1 MEQAFFPVTRRE
13 AERQGIPFS
22 STANRNALFPSQLR
36 ELRKEKGISQA
47 ALAKALR
54 VSKSTVGLWETG
66 DTLPD
71 AKSLHDVAAFFDV
84 SANYL
89 LGFTNDMGMIQ
100 TATEELGLSHDA
112 VTEIKNLGSGNMK
125 VAFDNFICDPD
136 FMVFI
141 YSLAEIRRA
150 SKIIYEHENDTKDTS
165 VESIREYDE
174 INSVSDDGTMVLQG
188 EIILDLLKLKLDD
201 VLNEMIFGIVN
212 AYKYSNESGELSR

>member
-1 MEQAFFPVTRRE
+1 MKHPGEGKGRFPKFRE
-13 AERQGIPFS
+13 RF
-22 STANRNALFPSQLR
+22 R
-36 ELRKEKGISQA
+36 ELQGTRTNTEFADFLCMSRQTVGFYCNGDRIPDALGIKTIAEKCEISADWLLGLSADKGI
-47 ALAKALR
+47 AK
-54 VSKSTVGLWETG
+54 
-66 DTLPD
+66 
-71 AKSLHDVAAFFDV
+71 
-84 SANYL
+84 
-89 LGFTNDMGMIQ
+89 
-100 TATEELGLSHDA
+100 TATEDLGLSHDA
-112 VTEIKNLGSGNMK
+112 IMEIKNLGSGNMK

-212 AYKYSNESGELSR
+212 VYKYSNESGELSR

>member
-112 VTEIKNLGSGNMK
+112 VMEIKNLGSGNMK